1 MNSFCDLYDYDV
13 KKVNEMERD
22 NMEKANPVEA
32 PSLEKEASE
41 EMQEDHDS
49 CGSGCCSSGSGCC
62 KERDAEDEQNTCCD
76 DGATQEVPDPMRQK
90 LMEAEARRDEYLEL
104 AQRVQADFDNFR
116 RRSKSAVADAY
127 KSSVADTVEGFLPV
141 MDNLERARTSAQEA
155 EASDAMVKGIEMV
168 IRQFK
173 DCLYKL
179 DVEEI
184 EAMNATFDPVLH
196 NAVMQVEP
204 QDGQPSNTVA
214 EVLQKGYKMGDK
226 VIRYS
231 MVRVYS

>member
-1 MNSFCDLYDYDV
+1 
-13 KKVNEMERD
+13 MERD
-22 NMEKANPVEA
+22 DMEKANPVGE
-32 PSLEKEASE
+32 PSLEQEASE
-41 EMQEDHDS
+41 GMQADHDS

-62 KERDAEDEQNTCCD
+62 KEGDSGNEQNTCCD
-76 DGATQEVPDPMRQK
+76 DDALQGALDPITQK
-90 LMEAEARRDEYLEL
+90 LVEAEARRDEYLEL

-141 MDNLERARTSAQEA
+141 MDNLERAWTSAVEGK
-155 EASDAMVKGIEMV
+155 ASDAMVKGIEMV
-168 IRQFK
+168 IRQFR

-184 EAMNATFDPVLH
+184 EALDAPFDPVLH

-231 MVRVYS
+231 MVKVYS